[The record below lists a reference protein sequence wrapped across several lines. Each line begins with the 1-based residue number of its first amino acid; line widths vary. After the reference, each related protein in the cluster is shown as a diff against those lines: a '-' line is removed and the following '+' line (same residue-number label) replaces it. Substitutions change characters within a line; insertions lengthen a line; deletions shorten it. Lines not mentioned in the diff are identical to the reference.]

1 MPDCKTNG
9 WILQGAPTTVDQIG
23 MLKELNL
30 QPSLVITLD
39 MSDHLI
45 YEKLEQRR
53 FDPVTNKFHYILSEN
68 IRDEAIL
75 SRL

>member
-1 MPDCKTNG
+1 
-9 WILQGAPTTVDQIG
+9 

-68 IRDEAIL
+68 IS
-75 SRL
+75 SRLREDYCSRGGPRAADRRMA